1 MNVPKS
7 IFRQYDIRG
16 LVDRELTPEFARA
29 LGRAFASV
37 ATDRLGRAPTIA
49 VGRDNRP
56 SGPRLSEGIRQGI
69 ADAGGTAIDVGTLP
83 TPALYFGVSALETD
97 AGVQVTGSHNP
108 PEFNGFKMV
117 LQGEA
122 FHGDEIL
129 DLWEIIMAERWR
141 TGRGKQTSD
150 SSVLQRYK
158 EGIVSRH
165 KLVRPVKVVVDCGN
179 GAGSLIAVST
189 LQALGAEVT
198 PLFCE
203 SDGTFPNHHPDPTV
217 PENLRDLQ
225 MAVRRGSAELGIA
238 FDGDADRIGAVD
250 ETGEIIY
257 GDQLL
262 VLFGR
267 DAVRRFGRDTPVIF
281 DVKCSEVLPS
291 ALTAAGARPVM
302 WKTGHSLIKA
312 KMKELKAPL
321 AGEMSGHMFFG
332 GDYLGFDDALFAAA
346 RLLEI
351 VSREPFGL
359 ARLLADLPRTFATP
373 EIRVETSEAEKFD
386 LVERAALHFASLYPV
401 NTIDGVRITFPR
413 GWGLLRASNTQ
424 PVLVMRFEATEPA
437 LRDQYRA
444 EVEGWLEGQKKALTV
459 PSSLHRSH

>member
-7 IFRQYDIRG
+7 IFRQYDVRG
-16 LVDRELTPEFARA
+16 LVGRELTPEFARA
-29 LGRAFASV
+29 LGRAFGSV
-37 ATDRLGRAPTIA
+37 AADRLGRPPVIA

-56 SGPRLSEGIRQGI
+56 SGPDLADGVRRGIVES
-69 ADAGGTAIDVGTLP
+69 GGTAVDLGTVP
-83 TPALYFGVSALETD
+83 TPALYFGASALKTD
-97 AGVQVTGSHNP
+97 AGLQVTGSHNP

-117 LQGEA
+117 LAGEA
-122 FHGDEIL
+122 FHGEEIL
-129 DLWEIIMAERWR
+129 ELWEIIMAERWR
-141 TGRGKQTSD
+141 SGKGKESSD
-150 SSVLQRYK
+150 SSVLQRYR
-158 EGIVSRH
+158 EGIISRH
-165 KLVRPVKVVVDCGN
+165 KLERPVRAVVDCGN

-189 LQALGAEVT
+189 LQGLGVEVT

-225 MAVRRGSAELGIA
+225 AEVRRTGAELGIA

-262 VLFGR
+262 VIFGR
-267 DAVRRFGRDTPVIF
+267 DAIRRFGTGVPVIF
-281 DVKCSEVLPS
+281 DVKCSEVLPK
-291 ALTAAGARPVM
+291 ALAAAGGQPVM

-312 KMKELKAPL
+312 KMKEMHAPL

-351 VSREPFGL
+351 VSRKPFGL
-359 ARLLADLPRTFATP
+359 AAHLADLPRTFATP
-373 EIRVETSEAEKFD
+373 EIRVDAPEEEKFAI
-386 LVERAALHFASLYPV
+386 VERAAAHFAARYPV
-401 NTIDGVRITFPR
+401 NTIDGVRLTFPK
-413 GWGLLRASNTQ
+413 GWCRVRRWTPQ
-424 PVLVMRFEATEPA
+424 PILVLRFEATDPLA
-437 LRDQYRA
+437 LDAYRA
-444 EVEGWLEGQKKALTV
+444 EVVSWL
-459 PSSLHRSH
+459 

>member
-1 MNVPKS
+1 MTAARVAMNVPKS
-7 IFRQYDIRG
+7 IFRQYDVRG
-16 LVDRELTPEFARA
+16 LVGDELTPELARG
-29 LGRAFASV
+29 LGRAFATV
-37 ATDRLGRAPTIA
+37 GWERAGHAPTIA

-56 SGPRLSEGIRQGI
+56 SGGALAAGVRRGIVE
-69 ADAGGTAIDVGTLP
+69 AGGVAVDVGTLP
-83 TPALYFGVSALETD
+83 TPALYFAVHALGAD
-97 AGVQVTGSHNP
+97 GGVQVTGSHNP

-117 LQGEA
+117 LGNEA
-122 FHGDEIL
+122 FHGEEIL
-129 DLWEIIMAERWR
+129 ELWETIVAERWR
-141 TGRGKQTSD
+141 SGQGRETSD
-150 SSVLQRYK
+150 GSVLARYR

-165 KLVRPVKVVVDCGN
+165 RLERPVRVVVDCGN

-189 LQALGAEVT
+189 LEALGAEVT

-225 MAVRRGSAELGIA
+225 AEVRRTGVELGLA

-262 VLFGR
+262 VILGR
-267 DAVRRFGRDTPVIF
+267 DAVRRFGPGTPVIF
-281 DVKCSEVLPS
+281 DVKCSEVLPA
-291 ALTAAGARPVM
+291 ALRAAGAEPVM

-312 KMKELKAPL
+312 KMKELAAPL

-351 VSREPFGL
+351 VSRQPFGL
-359 ARLLADLPRTFATP
+359 APLLADLPRTITTP
-373 EIRVETSEAEKFD
+373 EIRVDVPEAEKFVI
-386 LVERAALHFASLYPV
+386 VEAATRHFTTRYPV
-401 NTIDGVRITFPR
+401 NTIDGIRITFPD

-424 PVLVMRFEATEPA
+424 PILVLRFEASNQRSLDAARSEVVDWLA
-437 LRDQYRA
+437 GRGVRA
-444 EVEGWLEGQKKALTV
+444 
-459 PSSLHRSH
+459 

>member
-7 IFRQYDIRG
+7 IFRQYDVRG
-16 LVDRELTPEFARA
+16 LVDRELTPDFARA

-37 ATDRLGRAPTIA
+37 ATDRLGRAPVIA

-56 SGPRLSEGIRQGI
+56 SGPALSQGVRTGIVE
-69 ADAGGTAIDVGTLP
+69 AGGTAVDVGTLP
-83 TPALYFGVSALETD
+83 TPALYFAVSAIYTD
-97 AGVQVTGSHNP
+97 SGLQVTGSHNP

-117 LQGEA
+117 LAGEA
-122 FHGDEIL
+122 FHGEEIL
-129 DLWEIIMAERWR
+129 ELWEIITAERWR
-141 TGRGKQTSD
+141 SGRGKETSD
-150 SSVLQRYK
+150 GSVLQRYR
-158 EGIVSRH
+158 EGIISRH
-165 KLVRPVKVVVDCGN
+165 RLERPVRVVVDCGN
-179 GAGSLIAVST
+179 GVGSLIAVST
-189 LQALGAEVT
+189 LRGLGAEVT

-203 SDGTFPNHHPDPTV
+203 SDGSFPNHHPDPTV

-225 MAVRRGSAELGIA
+225 AEVRRTGAELGIA

-262 VLFGR
+262 VIFGR
-267 DAVRRFGRDTPVIF
+267 DAVLRFGRGTPVIF
-281 DVKCSEVLPS
+281 DVKSSEVLPK
-291 ALTAAGARPVM
+291 ALTAAGAQPVM

-351 VSREPFGL
+351 VSRQPFGL
-359 ARLLADLPRTFATP
+359 ATLLADLPRTFATP
-373 EIRVETSEAEKFD
+373 ELRVDCAEEEKFE
-386 LVERAALHFASLYPV
+386 LVERAALHFASRYPV
-401 NTIDGVRITFPR
+401 NTIDGVRITFPK

-424 PVLVMRFEATEPA
+424 PVLVMRFEATDEEA
-437 LRDQYRA
+437 RDAYRS
-444 EVEGWLEGQKKALTV
+444 EVEGWLENARAAKKT
-459 PSSLHRSH
+459 